1 MRTSIGH
8 ASTTSPAASDASKY
22 NFQARPK
29 RPQENGVSVY
39 KASSRVNTEPILSN
53 TSVIVIS
60 CSHTSM
66 APAHR
71 PALISSANFSA
82 SASNFTLVMSTSNAC
97 DPQHTNCSQK
107 MTRGQQGKG
116 RGVDNPQVLESSNFA
131 GRCDDCIRILV
142 FPHFA
147 CNEELAFHFHS
158 RR

>member
-8 ASTTSPAASDASKY
+8 ALTTSPAASDASKY
-22 NFQARPK
+22 NFKARPK
-29 RPQENGVSVY
+29 RPKENSVSVY
-39 KASSRVNTEPILSN
+39 KASSRVNPELILSH
-53 TSVIVIS
+53 TSNIVVP

-66 APAHR
+66 TTPHR

-82 SASNFTLVMSTSNAC
+82 SASNFTLVMSTRSAC

-131 GRCDDCIRILV
+131 GGCDDCIRILV

-147 CNEELAFHFHS
+147 CNEELAFQFHS